1 MAAGKG
7 STPAYERFVAALDW
21 PMVVVTVA
29 DGDEWA
35 GCAVGF
41 HGRCSVEPPRYA
53 LWLSRANRTYR
64 VALRSGFLGVHLLG
78 SRDRDLGAWFA
89 GKTGD
94 DDDKFRGVP
103 AAPGRGGTPMLA
115 DLPVRFVGR
124 TVEVLDGGAGDHVC
138 FVVEPVPDETVAAE
152 DSDGEESPLCATD
165 LDDIEP
171 GHPA

>member
-1 MAAGKG
+1 MAAGEV
-7 STPAYERFVAALDW
+7 STPAYSRFLDALDR
-21 PMVVVTVA
+21 PMVVVTAA

-64 VALRSGFLGVHLLG
+64 VALRAGFLGVHLLG
-78 SRDRDLGAWFA
+78 SRDRELGAWFA
-89 GKTGD
+89 GTSGD
-94 DDDKFRGVP
+94 DDDKFRGVA
-103 AAPGRGGTPMLA
+103 AAPGRGGVPILA
-115 DLPVRFVGR
+115 ALPVRFVGR

-138 FVVEPVPDETVAAE
+138 FVVEPVPDETVTSE
-152 DSDGEESPLCATD
+152 ESDGEESPLRAAD
-165 LDDIEP
+165 LDDVEP